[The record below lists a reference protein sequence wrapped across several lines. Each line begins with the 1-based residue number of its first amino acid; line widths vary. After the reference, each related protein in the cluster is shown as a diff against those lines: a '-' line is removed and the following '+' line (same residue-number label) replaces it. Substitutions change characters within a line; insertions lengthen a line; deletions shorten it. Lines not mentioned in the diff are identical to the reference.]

1 MREKFGASRFAECRN
16 GHVQPTTSTAGPSSA
31 LMHDRLE
38 KQLPKVIAKRRHRWG
53 KFDALLPPKP
63 DVHRWHGVAQ
73 TGGFNALSLQ
83 RPRSINHIRENG
95 HAKAIRHGA
104 AHCFYR
110 ARAQPDLRLVRRL
123 APIFHC
129 SARSLRSEE
138 RRVGKECRS
147 RWSPYH

>member
-73 TGGFNALSLQ
+73 TDGLDRKSTRLNSSHLVNSYAVFCLKKNAIS
-83 RPRSINHIRENG
+83 
-95 HAKAIRHGA
+95 
-104 AHCFYR
+104 
-110 ARAQPDLRLVRRL
+110 
-123 APIFHC
+123 
-129 SARSLRSEE
+129 
-138 RRVGKECRS
+138 
-147 RWSPYH
+147 